1 MFKLAL
7 RNVFRHKTRS
17 ALTLIAISF
26 GVIGLILSGGFVA
39 DVFVQL
45 AEATIHSQLGHV
57 QVAKPGFF
65 TQGTR
70 KPYDYQ
76 IENPEPLRRE
86 LEKLNGVDDVML
98 RLNFSGLI
106 SNGKADLAIFGEGIE
121 PDKEARLGSFLKII
135 EGRQLKSSDTY
146 GIILGEGVAQALK
159 LRAKD
164 PVTLLLNTKEG
175 ALNTIELEVV
185 GIARSFSKD
194 YDARVVRITL
204 PAAQDLLASAAINS
218 YVISLRDTQDTEA
231 TLLHLQKI
239 LHKNLYEVKSW
250 QQLSDFY
257 SSTVALYERQ
267 FGVLKIIILVMVLLS
282 VVNSVSMTVMERIGE
297 FGTLMALGNKRRT
310 LFQLVVVENTL
321 LGVFGG
327 LLGVVLGVALALLIS
342 AMGITMPPPP
352 NSNSGYTAIIR
363 VVPEIIVTAFFVGF
377 LATVLA
383 SLLPAR
389 RASRLPVAEA
399 LRQN

>member
-239 LHKNLYEVKSW
+239 LDKNLYEVKSW

>member
-1 MFKLAL
+1 MLKLAL
-7 RNVFRHKTRS
+7 RNVFRHRTRS

-57 QVAKPGFF
+57 QIAKPGFF
-65 TQGTR
+65 THGTR
-70 KPYDYQ
+70 SPYDYR
-76 IENPEPLRRE
+76 IENPGPLRRE

-218 YVISLRDTQDTEA
+218 YVISLRDTQKTEP

-239 LHKNLYEVKSW
+239 LDKNSYEVKSW
-250 QQLSDFY
+250 QHLSDFY

-321 LGVFGG
+321 LGMFGG

>member
-321 LGVFGG
+321 LGMFGG